1 MTSALPETA
10 LSRED
15 TLRARLG
22 LRPAGERL
30 SPTLRLWG
38 WIAPLA
44 IAVLAG
50 VLRFVRLD
58 HPGRL
63 IFDETYYV
71 KQAYSLLSMGY
82 EGRWGGEDDDRAD
95 IDARF
100 SAGNTSDLTQRA
112 DNVVHPPLGKWL
124 IAVGLRIFGHDNGWG
139 WRFSTALAGTL
150 AVLLLARLA
159 LRLFGSI
166 ALASTAGLLL
176 ALDGVHLTLSR
187 TGLLDVFLSTLVLL
201 GLWCVVRDRET
212 SRATLARHHA
222 QAAAPADQGAVGAE
236 VQRETPTAGAGVRW
250 WLIAAGVAL
259 GAACAVKWSGI
270 YAVAVFGVL
279 AYVWDASARRSLGEP
294 RWLLASVWRGGIP
307 AFLALVPTAAL
318 TYVAGWASW
327 FLSPGARRRQ
337 WAAELREAGEEVP
350 RSWLPDAVN
359 SWWEYHRSTW
369 EFHTG
374 LDSEHTYMSHPLQW
388 LVQHRPVSFYWP
400 DLGPRA
406 QECGA
411 ERCVESIVNL
421 GNPVLWWCAAAALP
435 PLVVLATLGRDWRA
449 WAIVAGYAAMFVPW
463 LAYPDR
469 TVFNFYSVA
478 FVPYVVLAL
487 TFTLGWLTGL
497 LGPPEHTRGW
507 ESPRIGGSGRWRYAP
522 LAAVLAL
529 SVAAAVF
536 FWPIWTG
543 EPMAYEAWQWRMWLP
558 SWI

>member
-1 MTSALPETA
+1 MTSPVLPETP

-15 TLRARLG
+15 ALRARLG

-30 SPTLRLWG
+30 STTLRLWG

-44 IAVLAG
+44 VAAVAG

-82 EGRWGGEDDDRAD
+82 EGRWGGEDDERAD
-95 IDARF
+95 IDVRF
-100 SAGNTSDLTQRA
+100 SAGDTSDLTERP

-124 IAVGLRIFGHDNGWG
+124 IAIGLRIFGADNGMG
-139 WRFSTALAGTL
+139 WRFTTALAGTL
-150 AVLLLARLA
+150 AVVLLARLA

-187 TGLLDVFLSTLVLL
+187 TGLLDVLLSTFVLL
-201 GLWCVVRDRET
+201 GLWCVVRDREA
-212 SRATLARHHA
+212 SRAALARYHA
-222 QAAAPADQGAVGAE
+222 ARAAGGRRARHATRPGI
-236 VQRETPTAGAGVRW
+236 RW

-259 GAACAVKWSGI
+259 GAACAVKWSGV

-279 AYVWDASARRSLGEP
+279 AYAWDAAARRRVGEP
-294 RWLLASVWRGGIP
+294 RWLLSSVWRGGLP

-318 TYVAGWASW
+318 TYVAGWTSW

-337 WAAELREAGEEVP
+337 WAAELREAGEDVP

-359 SWWEYHRSTW
+359 SWWEYHRSMW
-369 EFHTG
+369 DFHTG

-388 LVQHRPVSFYWP
+388 LIQHRPVSFYWP
-400 DLGPRA
+400 DPGPGPEA
-406 QECGA
+406 CGA
-411 ERCVESIVNL
+411 ERCVESIINL
-421 GNPVLWWCAAAALP
+421 GNPVLWWLAAAALP
-435 PLVVLATLGRDWRA
+435 VVVVLAAMGRDWRA
-449 WAIVAGYAAMFVPW
+449 WAVLAGYAAMFVPW
-463 LAYPDR
+463 LAYPER
-469 TVFNFYSVA
+469 TIFNFYSVA
-478 FVPYVVLAL
+478 FVPYVALAL
-487 TFTLGWLTGL
+487 TFALGWLTGL
-497 LGPPEHTRGW
+497 LAPPEHTRGW
-507 ESPRIGGSGRWRYAP
+507 ESPRIGGRGRWRYAP
-522 LAAVLAL
+522 LAVVLVL
-529 SVAAAVF
+529 SAAAALF

-543 EPMAYEAWQWRMWLP
+543 EPIAYEAWRLRMWLP